1 MKPPYFTQ
9 IFEISI
15 CSLVLMGESQCYH
28 YLHFRIR
35 FLKIMVFDLWG
46 SSYQPVDQESSYS
59 MQSGWQR
66 DFYFGYGYDVI
77 EEDALNEKSCVQ
89 VLGILITK
97 ADGEIHELEKD
108 LVSLQS
114 ELAWGE
120 DEEWSELCCNTLT
133 EKINYLDISIRSLKN
148 NNENDVEVQLLM
160 HTGPAEEVH
169 EIVKALL
176 RNCFQKKDEQP
187 AEIAIKNS
195 SENDLPIA
203 PNKREMLS
211 DSNLKIPSEKIEEH
225 NSTTTPDEKILG
237 SSSMADKNRT
247 DNDEKP
253 VEIEIEN
260 SSVLLHEIG
269 RSDMEM
275 LGNSILKIISKEV
288 EEHNSSPTA
297 DDNILGSSSKPDKK
311 RTDHGVKAKNPAEIA
326 IKNSSNDVLPHAIDH
341 SNKKK
346 MLSNY
351 NLKIKSEEVEEHNF
365 TPMVGDIILGS
376 SSKPEKQRTDHGEKV
391 TKPAEITIKKSI
403 NNVLPHAIGLSNKKE
418 TLSDSNLKIKSE
430 GVEEHN
436 STPTAYD
443 IILGSSSKPDE
454 KRIDHGEKPVEI
466 AMKNSSKNL
475 SPHAI
480 GHSNK
485 KSDYNS
491 GPTADDIILG
501 SSSKPTKKRTDHGE
515 KVKGNNVLSH
525 TIGHCN
531 KKKMLSDSNLKNM
544 SEEEHNSTPTVYD
557 IILDSSSKP
566 DEKRTD
572 HGEKVK
578 PAELAVKNSRKNVSP
593 HAIGHS
599 NKKKMLSNSNLKIA
613 NEEVEEHNFTPL
625 AGDIILGSS
634 IKPEKKRTHHCER
647 VKPAKI
653 VMKNSSKNVSPYAIG
668 HSNKKKMLG
677 DYYSSPTADD
687 IILGSSS
694 KPEEKRT
701 DHGEKVKPAIT
712 IGKDSSSDAVQDAA
726 GFSFGKSDLNVS
738 ENEEVR
744 QYDSTAADQNKTLN
758 SSSSPEGKGNV
769 PKTDE
774 PANAI
779 VKGSSAEA
787 SRHAT
792 GFNRRENDSDS
803 EIGAFRQAG
812 SGNPDLEVK
821 LSDLALKF
829 ARKGC
834 GKGSKIA
841 PTDKVDA
848 SESSAK
854 AECKRKIPP
863 LRVKVK
869 ETGLFSLTSLSEMPD
884 QRRQEA
890 TELQQLEGRKSQAE
904 DDRKVEV
911 ASNGKRPISNLP
923 LKPLKLKK
931 ERKIESDEPW
941 IEGPAFSS
949 VELKSIFST
958 AKSKTQRK
966 SGVST
971 DIVILN
977 QSHNEVI
984 EGLVQPGQ
992 CEAKNSSVAPD
1003 DSKISISGSQK
1014 KRKKTSNLPM
1024 TLKIED
1030 SIVRKDLSNLPGNAA
1045 DDGSKESLQ
1054 NIKSCSSNDSHMEAW
1069 APKLVNLM
1077 DLSLNELKRIAK
1089 EQNMT
1094 KYHKLKKQ
1102 VLVELLAERLGC
1114 C

>member
-1 MKPPYFTQ
+1 
-9 IFEISI
+9 
-15 CSLVLMGESQCYH
+15 
-28 YLHFRIR
+28 
-35 FLKIMVFDLWG
+35 MVFDLWG

-59 MQSGWQR
+59 MQSGWQC

-160 HTGPAEEVH
+160 HRGPAEEVH

-211 DSNLKIPSEKIEEH
+211 NSNLKIPTEKIEEH

-237 SSSMADKNRT
+237 SSSMPDKNRT

-454 KRIDHGEKPVEI
+454 KRTDHGEKPVEI
-466 AMKNSSKNL
+466 AMKNSRKNL

-501 SSSKPTKKRTDHGE
+501 SSSKPTKKRTDRGE

-599 NKKKMLSNSNLKIA
+599 NKKKMLSDSNLKIA

-634 IKPEKKRTHHCER
+634 IKPEKKRTHHCET

-677 DYYSSPTADD
+677 DYYSSSTADD

-701 DHGEKVKPAIT
+701 DHGEKVKPA
-712 IGKDSSSDAVQDAA
+712 
-726 GFSFGKSDLNVS
+726 
-738 ENEEVR
+738 
-744 QYDSTAADQNKTLN
+744 
-758 SSSSPEGKGNV
+758 
-769 PKTDE
+769 
-774 PANAI
+774 NAI
-779 VKGSSAEA
+779 FKGSSAEA

-1045 DDGSKESLQ
+1045 DDGSKENLQ
-1054 NIKSCSSNDSHMEAW
+1054 NIKSYSSNDSHMEAW

>member
-1 MKPPYFTQ
+1 
-9 IFEISI
+9 
-15 CSLVLMGESQCYH
+15 
-28 YLHFRIR
+28 
-35 FLKIMVFDLWG
+35 MVFDLWG

>member
-1 MKPPYFTQ
+1 MGLVISTRFTKPLQ
-9 IFEISI
+9 SI
-15 CSLVLMGESQCYH
+15 
-28 YLHFRIR
+28 
-35 FLKIMVFDLWG
+35 
-46 SSYQPVDQESSYS
+46 DQESSYS
-59 MQSGWQR
+59 MQSGWQC

-120 DEEWSELCCNTLT
+120 DEEWSELCCNALT

-148 NNENDVEVQLLM
+148 TNENDVEVQLLM
-160 HTGPAEEVH
+160 HRGPAEGVH

-195 SENDLPIA
+195 GKNVLPIA
-203 PNKREMLS
+203 PKKREMLS

-225 NSTTTPDEKILG
+225 NSTTTADEKILG
-237 SSSMADKNRT
+237 SSSMPDKNRT

-260 SSVLLHEIG
+260 SSKSVLLHEIG
-269 RSDMEM
+269 HSDMEM
-275 LGNSILKIISKEV
+275 LSDSILEIISEKV

-326 IKNSSNDVLPHAIDH
+326 IKNSSNDVLPHATGH

-346 MLSNY
+346 MLSEC

-365 TPMVGDIILGS
+365 IPMVDDIILGS

-391 TKPAEITIKKSI
+391 TKPAEIAIKKSI
-403 NNVLPHAIGLSNKKE
+403 NNVLPHAIGQSNKKK

-436 STPTAYD
+436 STPTAYA

-454 KRIDHGEKPVEI
+454 KRTDHGEMPVEI
-466 AMKNSSKNL
+466 AMKNSSKNV

-501 SSSKPTKKRTDHGE
+501 LSSKPTKKRTDHGE
-515 KVKGNNVLSH
+515 KVKGNNVLPH
-525 TIGHCN
+525 AIGHSN
-531 KKKMLSDSNLKNM
+531 KKKMLSDSNLKNK
-544 SEEEHNSTPTVYD
+544 SEEVVEHNSTPTVYD

-572 HGEKVK
+572 HGENVK
-578 PAELAVKNSRKNVSP
+578 PAEIAVKNSRKNVSP

-599 NKKKMLSNSNLKIA
+599 NKKKMLSESNLKIK
-613 NEEVEEHNFTPL
+613 NGEVEEHNFTPM
-625 AGDIILGSS
+625 ADDIILGSS
-634 IKPEKKRTHHCER
+634 FKPDKKSTHHGER

-668 HSNKKKMLG
+668 HSNKKKMLS
-677 DYYSSPTADD
+677 DYNSSPTADD

-701 DHGEKVKPAIT
+701 DHGEKVKPATT
-712 IGKDSSSDAVQDAA
+712 IRKDSSSDAVKDAA
-726 GFSFGKSDLNVS
+726 GFSFGKSDLNVCG
-738 ENEEVR
+738 NEVR
-744 QYDSTAADQNKTLN
+744 QYDSTAADKNKTLN
-758 SSSSPEGKGNV
+758 SSSSPEGKENI

-779 VKGSSAEA
+779 VKGSSAQA

-803 EIGAFRQAG
+803 DSEIGAFRQAG
-812 SGNPDLEVK
+812 GGNPDLEVK
-821 LSDLALKF
+821 LSDLTVKF
-829 ARKGC
+829 AHKGC

-884 QRRQEA
+884 QRMQET

-904 DDRKVEV
+904 DDQKVEV
-911 ASNGKRPISNLP
+911 ASNGKRPILNLP
-923 LKPLKLKK
+923 LKPPKLKK
-931 ERKIESDEPW
+931 KRKIESDGPW

-992 CEAKNSSVAPD
+992 CEAKKSSVAPD
-1003 DSKISISGSQK
+1003 DSNISISVSQK

-1030 SIVRKDLSNLPGNAA
+1030 SVVHKDLSNLPGNAA
-1045 DDGSKESLQ
+1045 DDGSKENLQ
-1054 NIKSCSSNDSHMEAW
+1054 NIKSYSSNDSHTEVW

-1089 EQNMT
+1089 EQNLT

>member
-1 MKPPYFTQ
+1 MSVWFSSKKK
-9 IFEISI
+9 EKKRK
-15 CSLVLMGESQCYH
+15 G
-28 YLHFRIR
+28 RIR

-59 MQSGWQR
+59 MQSGWQC

-160 HTGPAEEVH
+160 HRGPAEEVH

-195 SENDLPIA
+195 SENVLPIA

-237 SSSMADKNRT
+237 SSSMPDKNRT

-403 NNVLPHAIGLSNKKE
+403 NNVFPHAIGLSNKKE

-454 KRIDHGEKPVEI
+454 KRTDHGEKPVEI
-466 AMKNSSKNL
+466 AMKNSSKIFHHMQL
-475 SPHAI
+475 
-480 GHSNK
+480 
-485 KSDYNS
+485 
-491 GPTADDIILG
+491 
-501 SSSKPTKKRTDHGE
+501 
-515 KVKGNNVLSH
+515 V
-525 TIGHCN
+525 
-531 KKKMLSDSNLKNM
+531 
-544 SEEEHNSTPTVYD
+544 TPT
-557 IILDSSSKP
+557 
-566 DEKRTD
+566 R
-572 HGEKVK
+572 
-578 PAELAVKNSRKNVSP
+578 R
-593 HAIGHS
+593 
-599 NKKKMLSNSNLKIA
+599 
-613 NEEVEEHNFTPL
+613 
-625 AGDIILGSS
+625 
-634 IKPEKKRTHHCER
+634 
-647 VKPAKI
+647 
-653 VMKNSSKNVSPYAIG
+653 
-668 HSNKKKMLG
+668 
-677 DYYSSPTADD
+677 
-687 IILGSSS
+687 
-694 KPEEKRT
+694 
-701 DHGEKVKPAIT
+701 AIT
-712 IGKDSSSDAVQDAA
+712 IQVQ
-726 GFSFGKSDLNVS
+726 
-738 ENEEVR
+738 
-744 QYDSTAADQNKTLN
+744 
-758 SSSSPEGKGNV
+758 
-769 PKTDE
+769 
-774 PANAI
+774 
-779 VKGSSAEA
+779 
-787 SRHAT
+787 
-792 GFNRRENDSDS
+792 
-803 EIGAFRQAG
+803 
-812 SGNPDLEVK
+812 
-821 LSDLALKF
+821 
-829 ARKGC
+829 
-834 GKGSKIA
+834 
-841 PTDKVDA
+841 
-848 SESSAK
+848 
-854 AECKRKIPP
+854 
-863 LRVKVK
+863 
-869 ETGLFSLTSLSEMPD
+869 
-884 QRRQEA
+884 
-890 TELQQLEGRKSQAE
+890 QQM
-904 DDRKVEV
+904 
-911 ASNGKRPISNLP
+911 I
-923 LKPLKLKK
+923 
-931 ERKIESDEPW
+931 
-941 IEGPAFSS
+941 
-949 VELKSIFST
+949 
-958 AKSKTQRK
+958 
-966 SGVST
+966 
-971 DIVILN
+971 
-977 QSHNEVI
+977 
-984 EGLVQPGQ
+984 
-992 CEAKNSSVAPD
+992 
-1003 DSKISISGSQK
+1003 
-1014 KRKKTSNLPM
+1014 
-1024 TLKIED
+1024 
-1030 SIVRKDLSNLPGNAA
+1030 
-1045 DDGSKESLQ
+1045 
-1054 NIKSCSSNDSHMEAW
+1054 
-1069 APKLVNLM
+1069 
-1077 DLSLNELKRIAK
+1077 
-1089 EQNMT
+1089 
-1094 KYHKLKKQ
+1094 
-1102 VLVELLAERLGC
+1102 
-1114 C
+1114 

>member
-1 MKPPYFTQ
+1 
-9 IFEISI
+9 
-15 CSLVLMGESQCYH
+15 
-28 YLHFRIR
+28 
-35 FLKIMVFDLWG
+35 
-46 SSYQPVDQESSYS
+46 
-59 MQSGWQR
+59 
-66 DFYFGYGYDVI
+66 
-77 EEDALNEKSCVQ
+77 
-89 VLGILITK
+89 
-97 ADGEIHELEKD
+97 
-108 LVSLQS
+108 
-114 ELAWGE
+114 
-120 DEEWSELCCNTLT
+120 
-133 EKINYLDISIRSLKN
+133 
-148 NNENDVEVQLLM
+148 
-160 HTGPAEEVH
+160 
-169 EIVKALL
+169 
-176 RNCFQKKDEQP
+176 
-187 AEIAIKNS
+187 
-195 SENDLPIA
+195 
-203 PNKREMLS
+203 
-211 DSNLKIPSEKIEEH
+211 
-225 NSTTTPDEKILG
+225 
-237 SSSMADKNRT
+237 
-247 DNDEKP
+247 
-253 VEIEIEN
+253 
-260 SSVLLHEIG
+260 
-269 RSDMEM
+269 
-275 LGNSILKIISKEV
+275 
-288 EEHNSSPTA
+288 
-297 DDNILGSSSKPDKK
+297 
-311 RTDHGVKAKNPAEIA
+311 
-326 IKNSSNDVLPHAIDH
+326 
-341 SNKKK
+341 
-346 MLSNY
+346 
-351 NLKIKSEEVEEHNF
+351 
-365 TPMVGDIILGS
+365 
-376 SSKPEKQRTDHGEKV
+376 
-391 TKPAEITIKKSI
+391 
-403 NNVLPHAIGLSNKKE
+403 
-418 TLSDSNLKIKSE
+418 
-430 GVEEHN
+430 
-436 STPTAYD
+436 
-443 IILGSSSKPDE
+443 
-454 KRIDHGEKPVEI
+454 
-466 AMKNSSKNL
+466 
-475 SPHAI
+475 
-480 GHSNK
+480 
-485 KSDYNS
+485 
-491 GPTADDIILG
+491 
-501 SSSKPTKKRTDHGE
+501 
-515 KVKGNNVLSH
+515 
-525 TIGHCN
+525 
-531 KKKMLSDSNLKNM
+531 MLSDSNLKNM

-566 DEKRTD
+566 D
-572 HGEKVK
+572 
-578 PAELAVKNSRKNVSP
+578 
-593 HAIGHS
+593 
-599 NKKKMLSNSNLKIA
+599 
-613 NEEVEEHNFTPL
+613 
-625 AGDIILGSS
+625 
-634 IKPEKKRTHHCER
+634 
-647 VKPAKI
+647 
-653 VMKNSSKNVSPYAIG
+653 
-668 HSNKKKMLG
+668 
-677 DYYSSPTADD
+677 
-687 IILGSSS
+687 
-694 KPEEKRT
+694 EKRT

-841 PTDKVDA
+841 PTEKVDA

-911 ASNGKRPISNLP
+911 ASNGKRPILNLP

-977 QSHNEVI
+977 QSHNEVV

-1024 TLKIED
+1024 TPKIED

-1045 DDGSKESLQ
+1045 DDGSKKNLQ
-1054 NIKSCSSNDSHMEAW
+1054 NIKSYSSNDSHMEAW

-1094 KYHKLKKQ
+1094 KYT
-1102 VLVELLAERLGC
+1102 
-1114 C
+1114 

>member
-1 MKPPYFTQ
+1 
-9 IFEISI
+9 
-15 CSLVLMGESQCYH
+15 
-28 YLHFRIR
+28 
-35 FLKIMVFDLWG
+35 MVFDLWG
-46 SSYQPVDQESSYS
+46 SSYQPVDQEISYS
-59 MQSGWQR
+59 MQSGWQC

-97 ADGEIHELEKD
+97 ADGAIHELEKD

-120 DEEWSELCCNTLT
+120 DEEWSELCCNALT

-148 NNENDVEVQLLM
+148 TNENDVEVQLLM
-160 HTGPAEEVH
+160 HRGPAEGVH

-195 SENDLPIA
+195 SKNVLPIA
-203 PNKREMLS
+203 HKKREMLS

-225 NSTTTPDEKILG
+225 NFTTTADEKILG
-237 SSSMADKNRT
+237 SSSMPDKNRT
-247 DNDEKP
+247 DNDEKVKP

-260 SSVLLHEIG
+260 SSKSVLLHEIG
-269 RSDMEM
+269 HSDMEM
-275 LGNSILKIISKEV
+275 LSDSILEIISEEV

-297 DDNILGSSSKPDKK
+297 DDNNLGSSSKPDKK

-326 IKNSSNDVLPHAIDH
+326 IRNSSNDVLPHATGH

-346 MLSNY
+346 MLSDY
-351 NLKIKSEEVEEHNF
+351 NLKIKSEEVKEHNF
-365 TPMVGDIILGS
+365 TPMVDDIILGS
-376 SSKPEKQRTDHGEKV
+376 SPKPEKQRTDHGEKV
-391 TKPAEITIKKSI
+391 TKPAEIAIKKSI
-403 NNVLPHAIGLSNKKE
+403 NNVLPHAIGQSNKKK

-454 KRIDHGEKPVEI
+454 KRTDHGEKVKPVEI
-466 AMKNSSKNL
+466 AMENSSKNV

-485 KSDYNS
+485 NSDYNS

-515 KVKGNNVLSH
+515 KVKGNNVLPH
-525 TIGHCN
+525 AIGHSN
-531 KKKMLSDSNLKNM
+531 KKKMLSDSNLKNK
-544 SEEEHNSTPTVYD
+544 SEEVVEHNSTPTVYD
-557 IILDSSSKP
+557 IILDSSSKL

-572 HGEKVK
+572 HGENAK
-578 PAELAVKNSRKNVSP
+578 PAEIAVKNSRKNVSP

-599 NKKKMLSNSNLKIA
+599 NKKKMLSDSNLKIK
-613 NEEVEEHNFTPL
+613 NGEVEEHNFTPM
-625 AGDIILGSS
+625 ADDIILGSS
-634 IKPEKKRTHHCER
+634 FKPDKKRTRHGEK
-647 VKPAKI
+647 VKPAKT
-653 VMKNSSKNVSPYAIG
+653 VMKNSSKNVSPYAVG
-668 HSNKKKMLG
+668 HSNKKKMLS
-677 DYYSSPTADD
+677 DHNSSPKADD

-712 IGKDSSSDAVQDAA
+712 IGKDSSSDAVKDAA
-726 GFSFGKSDLNVS
+726 GFSFGISDLNVS
-738 ENEEVR
+738 GNEEVR
-744 QYDSTAADQNKTLN
+744 QYDSTAADKNKTLN

-803 EIGAFRQAG
+803 EIGTFRQAG

-821 LSDLALKF
+821 LSDLAVKF

-869 ETGLFSLTSLSEMPD
+869 ETGLFSLTSISEMPD
-884 QRRQEA
+884 QRKQEA

-904 DDRKVEV
+904 DNQKVEV
-911 ASNGKRPISNLP
+911 ASNGKRPILNLP
-923 LKPLKLKK
+923 LKPPKLMK
-931 ERKIESDEPW
+931 RKIESDGPW
-941 IEGPAFSS
+941 IKGPAFSS

-977 QSHNEVI
+977 QSHNEKVI

-992 CEAKNSSVAPD
+992 CEAKKSSVAPD

-1030 SIVRKDLSNLPGNAA
+1030 SNVHKDLSNLPGNAA
-1045 DDGSKESLQ
+1045 DDGSKENLQ
-1054 NIKSCSSNDSHMEAW
+1054 NIKSYSSNDSHTEAW
-1069 APKLVNLM
+1069 VPKLVNLM

-1102 VLVELLAERLGC
+1102 VLIELLAERLGC

>member
-1 MKPPYFTQ
+1 
-9 IFEISI
+9 
-15 CSLVLMGESQCYH
+15 
-28 YLHFRIR
+28 
-35 FLKIMVFDLWG
+35 MVFDLWG

-59 MQSGWQR
+59 MQSGWQC

-120 DEEWSELCCNTLT
+120 DEEWSELCCNALT

-148 NNENDVEVQLLM
+148 TNENDVEVQLLM
-160 HTGPAEEVH
+160 HRGPAEGVH
-169 EIVKALL
+169 EIMKALL
-176 RNCFQKKDEQP
+176 RNCVQKKDEQP

-195 SENDLPIA
+195 SKNVLPIA

-211 DSNLKIPSEKIEEH
+211 DSSLKIPSEKIEEH
-225 NSTTTPDEKILG
+225 NSTTTADEKILG
-237 SSSMADKNRT
+237 SSSMPDKNRT

-260 SSVLLHEIG
+260 SSKSVLLNEIG
-269 RSDMEM
+269 HSDMEM
-275 LGNSILKIISKEV
+275 LSDSILKIISEEV

-311 RTDHGVKAKNPAEIA
+311 RTDHGVKAKNPAEIT
-326 IKNSSNDVLPHAIDH
+326 IKNSSNDVLPHAIGH

-346 MLSNY
+346 MLSDY

-365 TPMVGDIILGS
+365 TPMVDDIILGS

-391 TKPAEITIKKSI
+391 TKPAEIAIKKSI
-403 NNVLPHAIGLSNKKE
+403 NNVLPHAIGQSNKKK

-454 KRIDHGEKPVEI
+454 KRTDHGEKPVEI
-466 AMKNSSKNL
+466 AMKNSSKNV

-485 KSDYNS
+485 KSNYNS

-515 KVKGNNVLSH
+515 KVKGNNVLPH
-525 TIGHCN
+525 AIGHSN
-531 KKKMLSDSNLKNM
+531 KKKMLSDSNSKNK
-544 SEEEHNSTPTVYD
+544 SEEVVEHNSTPTVYD

-566 DEKRTD
+566 DEKGTD
-572 HGEKVK
+572 HGENVK
-578 PAELAVKNSRKNVSP
+578 PAEIAVKNSRKIVSN

-599 NKKKMLSNSNLKIA
+599 NKKKMLSDSNLKIK
-613 NEEVEEHNFTPL
+613 NEEIEEHNFTPM
-625 AGDIILGSS
+625 ADDIILGSS
-634 IKPEKKRTHHCER
+634 FKPDKKRTHHGDR

-653 VMKNSSKNVSPYAIG
+653 VMKNSSKNVSPNAIG
-668 HSNKKKMLG
+668 HSNKKKMLS
-677 DYYSSPTADD
+677 DDNSSPTADD

-712 IGKDSSSDAVQDAA
+712 IGKDSSSDAVKDAA
-726 GFSFGKSDLNVS
+726 GFSFGKNDLNVS
-738 ENEEVR
+738 GNEEVR
-744 QYDSTAADQNKTLN
+744 QYDSTAADKNKTLN

-821 LSDLALKF
+821 LSDLAVKF

-884 QRRQEA
+884 QRGQEA
-890 TELQQLEGRKSQAE
+890 TELQQIEGRKSQAE
-904 DDRKVEV
+904 DDQKVEV
-911 ASNGKRPISNLP
+911 ASNGKRPILNLP

-931 ERKIESDEPW
+931 KRKIESDEPW

-958 AKSKTQRK
+958 AKSMTQRK

-977 QSHNEVI
+977 QSHNEKVI

-992 CEAKNSSVAPD
+992 CEAKKSSVAPD
-1003 DSKISISGSQK
+1003 DSKISISESQK

-1030 SIVRKDLSNLPGNAA
+1030 SIVHKDLSNLPGNAA
-1045 DDGSKESLQ
+1045 DDGSEENLQ
-1054 NIKSCSSNDSHMEAW
+1054 NIKSYSSNDSHMEAW